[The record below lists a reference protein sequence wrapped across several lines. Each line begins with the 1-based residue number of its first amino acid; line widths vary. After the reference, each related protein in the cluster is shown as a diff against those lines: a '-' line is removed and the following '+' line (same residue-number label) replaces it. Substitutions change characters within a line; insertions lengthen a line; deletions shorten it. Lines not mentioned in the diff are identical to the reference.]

1 MNTVTSRVDLYQS
14 VKQPDSFCAILRWNS
29 EELIPDECFFD
40 IQRMADEHAFTFE
53 NFCSLLFSYPY
64 YKLEDHGH
72 GLGLRAML
80 IDSLTDPKS
89 FPDEWVLIAE
99 ATPEYIRTIRGVPVQ
114 SVEDPV
120 LSVVVKKQDI
130 SPDAYFFIYG
140 EYPES

>member
-1 MNTVTSRVDLYQS
+1 MNAVTSRVDLYQS

-53 NFCSLLFSYPY
+53 NFCSLLFVYPF
-64 YKLEDHGH
+64 YKLEDHER

-89 FPDEWVLIAE
+89 FPDEWELIAE
-99 ATPEYIRTIRGVPVQ
+99 ATPEYIRMIKDVPVL

-130 SPDAYFFIYG
+130 SSDAYFFIYG
-140 EYPES
+140 EYPAC

>member
-1 MNTVTSRVDLYQS
+1 
-14 VKQPDSFCAILRWNS
+14 
-29 EELIPDECFFD
+29 
-40 IQRMADEHAFTFE
+40 MADEHAFTFE
-53 NFCSLLFSYPY
+53 NFCSLLFAYPF
-64 YKLEDHGH
+64 YKLEDHEH

-80 IDSLTDPKS
+80 IDSLTDPNS

-99 ATPEYIRTIRGVPVQ
+99 ATPEYIRMIKDVPVL

-120 LSVVVKKQDI
+120 LSVVVKKKDI